1 MNAEYIK
8 SPPTLKRQNAFCL
21 KPGQIY
27 NTKNSTKNSTNN
39 ISSEI
44 FNLQQNQFEDE
55 IDFAEILHRGID
67 NNDNYD
73 NDNNY

>member
-1 MNAEYIK
+1 MNAEYII
-8 SPPTLKRQNAFCL
+8 SPPKLKRQNAFCL

-27 NTKNSTKNSTNN
+27 NTKNSTNN
-39 ISSEI
+39 ISIEI

-55 IDFAEILHRGID
+55 IDFAEILHRGIY